1 MENMEEDYII
11 TLTDQDGNDVDFEF
25 LDVIDYKL
33 KKYIVL
39 LPTDEEADEVVILE
53 VKNFDTDNEEYI
65 GIDDQKTI
73 EAVFALF
80 KQRINE
86 EFDFI
91 D

>member
-1 MENMEEDYII
+1 MEEDAII
-11 TLTDQDGNDVDFEF
+11 TLTDQDGAETEFEF
-25 LDVIDYKL
+25 LDIIDYKR

-39 LPTDEEADEVVILE
+39 LPTEENADQVVILE
-53 VKNFDTDNEEYI
+53 VRNCDTDDEEYV
-65 GIDDQKTI
+65 GIENQEII

-80 KQRINE
+80 KQKFNE